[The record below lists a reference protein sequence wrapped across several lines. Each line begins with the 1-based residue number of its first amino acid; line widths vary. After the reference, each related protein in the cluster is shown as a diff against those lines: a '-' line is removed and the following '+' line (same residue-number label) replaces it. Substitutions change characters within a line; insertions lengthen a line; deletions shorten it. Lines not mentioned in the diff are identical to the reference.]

1 MLPFSHVS
9 CRMPLGRI
17 GLPVTHSLL
26 CIRIQMPE
34 GRTMCSEVLHHLG
47 VFWTEG
53 TARVPLSGGE
63 QKTMAKGR
71 VRPVSH

>member
-1 MLPFSHVS
+1 
-9 CRMPLGRI
+9 
-17 GLPVTHSLL
+17 
-26 CIRIQMPE
+26 MPE